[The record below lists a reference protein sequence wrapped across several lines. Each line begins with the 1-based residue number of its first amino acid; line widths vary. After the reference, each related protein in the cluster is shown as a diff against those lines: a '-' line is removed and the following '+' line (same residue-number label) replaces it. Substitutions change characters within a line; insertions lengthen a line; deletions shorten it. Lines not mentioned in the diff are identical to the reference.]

1 MLKLWGRANSSNVK
15 KVTWLC
21 EEIGLAY
28 ERIDAGMAFGVVNTP
43 EYRKLNPN
51 GLVPTIDDEGFIL
64 WESNAIVRYLAAK
77 HAAGT
82 LLPADPKVR
91 ADADRWMDWC
101 TTTLVP
107 AFIPVFLA
115 LVRTPPEQRNLQA
128 VEDGKKKTAEV
139 LARLDAA
146 LAGRKF
152 VAGEQ
157 FSMAD
162 IAFGPIVYLVN
173 NVPWER
179 PKLANYDAWYAR
191 ISARPAF
198 RKVVALPVS

>member
-1 MLKLWGRANSSNVK
+1 MLKIWGRANSSNVK

-64 WESNAIVRYLAAK
+64 WESNAIVRYLAAR

-82 LLPADPKVR
+82 LWPADPKIR

-101 TTTLVP
+101 ATTLGS
-107 AFIPVFLA
+107 AFVPVFMN
-115 LVRTPPEQRNLQA
+115 LVRTPPEKRNLQA
-128 VEDGKKKTAEV
+128 VEDGSNKTVEV
-139 LARLDAA
+139 LARLDSA
-146 LAGRKF
+146 LAGRDF
-152 VAGEQ
+152 VAGDR
-157 FSMAD
+157 FSMGD
-162 IAFGPIVYLVN
+162 IAFGPVVYLVN
-173 NVPWER
+173 NVLPGR

>member
-21 EEIGLAY
+21 EEIGLPY
-28 ERIDAGMAFGVVNTP
+28 ERIDAGLAFGVVNTP

-51 GLVPTIDDEGFIL
+51 GLVPTIDDDGFIL
-64 WESNAIVRYLAAK
+64 WESNAIVRYLAAR

-82 LLPADPKVR
+82 LWPADLRVR

-101 TTTLVP
+101 ATTLAP
-107 AFIPVFLA
+107 AFIPVFMN
-115 LVRTPPEQRNLQA
+115 LVRTAPAQRNMQA
-128 VEDGKKKTAEV
+128 VEDGSNKTREV

-146 LAGRKF
+146 LAGRSF
-152 VAGEQ
+152 VAGDQ
-157 FSMAD
+157 FSMGD
-162 IAFGPIVYLVN
+162 IAFGPVAYLVN
-173 NVPWER
+173 NVSFDR

>member
-1 MLKLWGRANSSNVK
+1 MLKLWGRANSSNLK

-21 EEIGLAY
+21 EEIGLTY
-28 ERIDAGMAFGVVNTP
+28 NRIDAGMSFGVVNTP

-82 LLPADPKVR
+82 LWPTDLKVR

-101 TTTLVP
+101 TSTLWP
-107 AFIPVFLA
+107 AFRPVFWNLI
-115 LVRTPPEQRNLQA
+115 RTPADKRSQKEIDEGARNTGEL
-128 VEDGKKKTAEV
+128 
-139 LARLDAA
+139 LARLDGC

-152 VAGEQ
+152 VAGDQ
-157 FSMAD
+157 LTIGD
-162 IAFGPIVYLVN
+162 IAFGPVVYLVQ
-173 NVPWER
+173 NVPFDR

-191 ISARPAF
+191 ISERPAF
-198 RKVVALPVS
+198 KKVVALPVA

>member
-1 MLKLWGRANSSNVK
+1 MLKVWGRANSSNLK
-15 KVTWLC
+15 KVIWLC
-21 EEIGLAY
+21 EEIALPY
-28 ERIDAGMAFGVVNTP
+28 QRIDAGMSFGVVNTP

-82 LLPADPKVR
+82 LWPTDLKVR

-101 TTTLVP
+101 TSMLWP
-107 AFIPVFLA
+107 AFRPVFWNLI
-115 LVRTPPEQRNLQA
+115 RTPADQRNMKE
-128 VEDGKKKTAEV
+128 VEDGAKKTGEM
-139 LARLDAA
+139 LARLDGY

-152 VAGEQ
+152 VAGDQ
-157 FSMAD
+157 LTMGD
-162 IAFGPIVYLVN
+162 IAFGPVVYLVQ
-173 NVPWER
+173 NVAWDR

-191 ISARPAF
+191 ISERPAF
-198 RKVVALPVS
+198 RKVVPLPVA

>member
-1 MLKLWGRANSSNVK
+1 MLKVWGRANSSNLK

-21 EEIGLAY
+21 EEIGLPYA
-28 ERIDAGMAFGVVNTP
+28 RIDAGMAFGVVDTP

-82 LLPADPKVR
+82 LWPTDLKVR

-101 TTTLVP
+101 TSTLSPTVR
-107 AFIPVFLA
+107 PVFWN
-115 LVRTPPEQRNLQA
+115 LVRTPPEQRNMKEI
-128 VEDGKKKTAEV
+128 EDGSKKTAEL
-139 LARLDAA
+139 LALLDAA

-152 VAGEQ
+152 IAGDR
-157 FSMAD
+157 FSMGD
-162 IAFGPIVYLVN
+162 IAFGPVVYLVN
-173 NVPWER
+173 NVPFDR
-179 PKLANYDAWYAR
+179 PKLASYDAWYAR
-191 ISARPAF
+191 ISERPAF

>member
-1 MLKLWGRANSSNVK
+1 MLKVWGRANSSNLK

-21 EEIGLAY
+21 EEIGLPY
-28 ERIDAGMAFGVVNTP
+28 NRVDAGMAFGVVNTP

-51 GLVPTIDDEGFIL
+51 GLVPTIEDEGFVL

-82 LLPADPKVR
+82 LWPTDLKVR

-101 TTTLVP
+101 TSTLWP
-107 AFIPVFLA
+107 TFRPVFWNLI
-115 LVRTPPEQRNLQA
+115 RTPEDKRNMKE
-128 VEDGKKKTAEV
+128 VEEGAKKTAEV
-139 LARLDAA
+139 LARLDGY

-152 VAGEQ
+152 VAGDQ
-157 FSMAD
+157 LTMGD
-162 IAFGPIVYLVN
+162 IAFGPVVYLVQ
-173 NVPWER
+173 NVPFDR

-191 ISARPAF
+191 ISERPAF
-198 RKVVALPVS
+198 RKAVALPVA

>member
-1 MLKLWGRANSSNVK
+1 MLKIWGRANSSNLK
-15 KVTWLC
+15 KVTWVC
-21 EEIGLAY
+21 EEIGLPY
-28 ERIDAGMAFGVVNTP
+28 ERIDAGMAFGVVDTP

-82 LLPADPKVR
+82 LWPADLKVR

-101 TTTLVP
+101 NTTLSP
-107 AFIPVFLA
+107 AVRPVFWN
-115 LVRTPPEQRNLQA
+115 LVRTPPGQRNMK
-128 VEDGKKKTAEV
+128 EIEEGSKKMAEL
-139 LARLDAA
+139 LALLDAA

-152 VAGEQ
+152 IAGNQ
-157 FSMAD
+157 FSMGD
-162 IAFGPIVYLVN
+162 IAFGPVVYLVN
-173 NVPWER
+173 NIAFDR

-191 ISARPAF
+191 ISGRPAF

>member
-1 MLKLWGRANSSNVK
+1 MLKLWGRANSSNLK

-21 EEIGLAY
+21 EEIGLPY
-28 ERIDAGMAFGVVNTP
+28 NRIDAGMSFGVVNTP

-82 LLPADPKVR
+82 LWPTDLKVR

-101 TTTLVP
+101 TSTLWP
-107 AFIPVFLA
+107 AFRPVFLN
-115 LVRTPPEQRNLQA
+115 LVRTPVEKRNQKDI
-128 VEDGKKKTAEV
+128 EDGARNTGEM
-139 LARLDAA
+139 LTRLDSC

-152 VAGEQ
+152 VAGDQ
-157 FSMAD
+157 LTIGD
-162 IAFGPIVYLVN
+162 IAFGPVVYLVQ
-173 NVPWER
+173 NVPFDR

-191 ISARPAF
+191 LSERPAF
-198 RKVVALPVS
+198 KKVVALPIA

>member
-1 MLKLWGRANSSNVK
+1 MLKVWGRANSSNLK

-21 EEIGLAY
+21 EEIGLPY

-51 GLVPTIDDEGFIL
+51 GLVPTIDDDGFIL

-82 LLPADPKVR
+82 LWPADLELR

-101 TTTLVP
+101 TSTLGP
-107 AFIPVFLA
+107 AFVPVFMN
-115 LVRTPPEQRNLQA
+115 LVRTAPGQRNMQA
-128 VEDGKKKTAEV
+128 VDDGSKKTAEL

-146 LAGRKF
+146 LAGRDF
-152 VAGEQ
+152 VAGGQ
-157 FSMAD
+157 FSMGD
-162 IAFGPIVYLVN
+162 IAFGPVVYLVN
-173 NVPWER
+173 TVLPER

-198 RKVVALPVS
+198 RKVVALPVT

>member
-1 MLKLWGRANSSNVK
+1 MLKIWGRANSSNVK

-21 EEIGLAY
+21 EEIGLPY
-28 ERIDAGMAFGVVNTP
+28 QRIDAGLAFGVVNTP

-82 LLPADPKVR
+82 LWPTDLKVR

-101 TTTLVP
+101 STTLAP
-107 AFIPVFLA
+107 AFIPVFMQ
-115 LVRTPPEQRNLQA
+115 LVRTAPEKRKPQA
-128 VEDGKKKTAEV
+128 IEDGTKRTAEV

-146 LAGRKF
+146 LAGRNF
-152 VAGEQ
+152 IIGDQ
-157 FSMAD
+157 LSMAD
-162 IAFGPIVYLVN
+162 IAFGGVVYLVN
-173 NVPWER
+173 NVAFDR
-179 PKLANYDAWYAR
+179 PKLANFDAWYAR

-198 RKVVALPVS
+198 RKAVAVPVA

>member
-1 MLKLWGRANSSNVK
+1 MLKIWGRANSSNVK

-82 LLPADPKVR
+82 LWPSDPKIR

-101 TTTLVP
+101 TTTLGS
-107 AFIPVFLA
+107 AFVAVFMN
-115 LVRTPPEQRNLQA
+115 LVRTPPEKRNLQA
-128 VEDGKKKTAEV
+128 VEDGSNKTLEL

-146 LAGRKF
+146 LAGRDF
-152 VAGEQ
+152 VAGDR
-157 FSMAD
+157 FSMGD
-162 IAFGPIVYLVN
+162 IAFGPVVYLVN
-173 NVPWER
+173 NVLIGR

-198 RKVVALPVS
+198 KRVVALPVS

>member
-1 MLKLWGRANSSNVK
+1 MLKIWGRANSSNVK

-21 EEIGLAY
+21 EEINLPY
-28 ERIDAGMAFGVVNTP
+28 ERIDAGLAFGVVNTP

-82 LLPADPKVR
+82 LWPAEPKVR

-101 TTTLVP
+101 ATTLGP
-107 AFIPVFLA
+107 AFIPVFLG
-115 LVRTPPEQRNLQA
+115 LVRTPPEKRNLQA
-128 VEDGKKKTAEV
+128 IEDGKKKTGEV

-152 VAGEQ
+152 VAGDQ

-162 IAFGPIVYLVN
+162 IAFGPVVYLVN
-173 NVPWER
+173 NVPFDR
-179 PKLANYDAWYAR
+179 PQLANYDAWYAR

>member
-1 MLKLWGRANSSNVK
+1 MLKIWGRANSSNLK

-28 ERIDAGMAFGVVNTP
+28 ERIDAGMSFGVVNTP

-77 HAAGT
+77 HAAGSLWPT
-82 LLPADPKVR
+82 DLRVR

-101 TTTLVP
+101 TSTLWP
-107 AFIPVFLA
+107 AFRPVFWNLI
-115 LVRTPPEQRNLQA
+115 RTPPEQRNMKE
-128 VEDGKKKTAEV
+128 VEDGAKKTGEI
-139 LARLDAA
+139 LARLDAH

-157 FSMAD
+157 LTIGD
-162 IAFGPIVYLVN
+162 IAFGPVVYLVN
-173 NVPWER
+173 NVAFDR
-179 PKLANYDAWYAR
+179 PRLANYDAWYAR
-191 ISARPAF
+191 MSERPAF
-198 RKVVALPVS
+198 KKVVALPVA